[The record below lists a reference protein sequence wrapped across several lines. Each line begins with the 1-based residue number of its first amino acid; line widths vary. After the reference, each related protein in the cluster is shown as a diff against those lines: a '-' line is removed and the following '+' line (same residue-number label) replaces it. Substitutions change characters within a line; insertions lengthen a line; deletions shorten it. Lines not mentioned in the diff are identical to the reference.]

1 MPKKEKTYGD
11 LTRFVLLFSILNS
24 KKNNYNSLTELV
36 DEIGIENSHPLFIK
50 TFKFLVVKKAIKKIG
65 NNGKSILIEINK
77 EILCSI
83 IETDKIYCNVEKYIL
98 HSNNRWRLIQ
108 KFIDST
114 PVSQRGFKLTI

>member
-11 LTRFVLLFSILNS
+11 LTRFILLFSILNS
-24 KKNNYNSLTELV
+24 KKKNYNSLTELV

-77 EILCSI
+77 KILCNI
-83 IETDKIYCNVEKYIL
+83 IETDKIYCNVEDYIL
-98 HSNNRWRLIQ
+98 NQNNRWRLIQ
-108 KFIDST
+108 KFINST
-114 PVSQRGFKLTI
+114 PVSQRGFKLSI

>member
-77 EILCSI
+77 KILCNI
-83 IETDKIYCNVEKYIL
+83 IETDKIYCNVEDYIL
-98 HSNNRWRLIQ
+98 NQNNRWRLIQ
-108 KFIDST
+108 KFINST
-114 PVSQRGFKLTI
+114 PVSQRGFKLSI

>member
-83 IETDKIYCNVEKYIL
+83 IETDKIYCNVEDYIL
-98 HSNNRWRLIQ
+98 NQNNRWRLIQ
-108 KFIDST
+108 KFINST
-114 PVSQRGFKLTI
+114 PVSQRGFKLSI

>member
-36 DEIGIENSHPLFIK
+36 DEIDIENSHPLFIK